1 MIQYLKYLNKHVGY
15 EVRGRK
21 VRGRKERSIEKMLK
35 KINNTLR
42 VLGMAT
48 ALTAVTYYVVNKFGL
63 DDEEVK
69 ESIEEGEVVSSEFD
83 DRW

>member
-15 EVRGRK
+15 E

-48 ALTAVTYYVVNKFGL
+48 ALTAVTYYFVNKYGL
-63 DDEEVK
+63 EEDDDDF
-69 ESIEEGEVVSSEFD
+69 EEGEAVSSEFD

>member
-48 ALTAVTYYVVNKFGL
+48 ALTAVTYYFVNKYGL
-63 DDEEVK
+63 EEDDDDF
-69 ESIEEGEVVSSEFD
+69 EEGEAVSSEFD